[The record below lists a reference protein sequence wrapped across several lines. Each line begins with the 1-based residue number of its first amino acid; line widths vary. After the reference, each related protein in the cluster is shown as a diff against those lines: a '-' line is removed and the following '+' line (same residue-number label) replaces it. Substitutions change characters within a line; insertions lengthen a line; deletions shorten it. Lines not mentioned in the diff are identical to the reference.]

1 VPNRWIDL
9 VVIVANSLRYQHR
22 RDQSAEQ
29 QTNFQYLS
37 IFQNR
42 SNINPTNT
50 LLLLCFFLVA
60 SLVSAYHQAP
70 FKITWNKFTIVV
82 RLLILTRRPKWI
94 IFHNSRY
101 VTMERNWL
109 YSTDFHELNSS
120 YKKQY
125 RVLHLPFSSTS
136 RHPLPPQPPTSSIID
151 LNYINPSHIAPI
163 SSEIR
168 DQLQKA
174 EPRPRFLS
182 FFHIAARSS
191 TTATKTSFTI
201 DHRSSFSLK
210 IGSSSIAFIT
220 FS

>member
-1 VPNRWIDL
+1 MPNRWIDL

-42 SNINPTNT
+42 SNINPANT

-109 YSTDFHELNSS
+109 YSTDFHELKFFLQKTVPRPPS
-120 YKKQY
+120 
-125 RVLHLPFSSTS
+125 PFFLYIATSSSTS
-136 RHPLPPQPPTSSIID
+136 
-151 LNYINPSHIAPI
+151 
-163 SSEIR
+163 
-168 DQLQKA
+168 
-174 EPRPRFLS
+174 
-182 FFHIAARSS
+182 
-191 TTATKTSFTI
+191 TTNLI
-201 DHRSSFSLK
+201 DHRSSIWTTSILFTLLLFPLK
-210 IGSSSIAFIT
+210 SEINYKRQNLVLDFCLSSTSRRALPQQPQKLHSPSIIDHHSA
-220 FS
+220 